1 MLMPH
6 QVRKCPRRPDVTPC
20 QDRPRR
26 SSTAGTSVT
35 SPAEP
40 VAGWTP
46 WGESTVPGIRGH
58 VANSGAEPDSAA
70 FIGTALRELLAHG

>member
-1 MLMPH
+1 MPGPPASKFH
-6 QVRKCPRRPDVTPC
+6 GWNLRHL
-20 QDRPRR
+20 
-26 SSTAGTSVT
+26 
-35 SPAEP
+35 PAEP